1 VIALNLEWRIPLF
14 GVRIKRKSLKIIE
27 EYSFYSCALTQIIS
41 NQTSCLPLNLNAIPS
56 KCAEGHLSDSI
67 EGMITVLDTP
77 FHNIV
82 AELRSMKSLKM
93 FQVFVNRT
101 YNKQHELKTF
111 GFLKT

>member
-1 VIALNLEWRIPLF
+1 M
-14 GVRIKRKSLKIIE
+14 
-27 EYSFYSCALTQIIS
+27 Q
-41 NQTSCLPLNLNAIPS
+41 IPS

-82 AELRSMKSLKM
+82 AELRSMKSLKV

-101 YNKQHELKTF
+101 YNKQCELKTF
-111 GFLKT
+111 GFLET